1 MSVVDDSYGYD
12 LKPEEHATTPLAG
25 GLAQLGYQCGQ
36 VWGAALAAGARAY
49 DLHGAGATGQAAA
62 LHASARLIARFGRSY
77 GNVNCSDLIGM
88 EWGEVD
94 LAHFAKFVARG
105 GPVKCFSMTA
115 GFGKATRATID
126 EALSEALPHA
136 PELPVSCAALLAK
149 RRGAS
154 DQHATMLA
162 GFAGGVGLSG
172 EACGAL
178 GAALW
183 LAALDEVRQGRNV
196 DLVNPQHIAVV
207 ETFLG
212 AIDGGCECEA
222 IVGRRFAGV
231 EDHAAY
237 VAAGGC
243 ARIMD
248 ALADS

>member
-12 LKPEEHATTPLAG
+12 LKAEEHAVTPMAG
-25 GLAQLGYQCGQ
+25 GIAQLGYQCGQ
-36 VWGAALAAGARAY
+36 VWGAALAAGARAHEVY
-49 DLHGAGATGQAAA
+49 GAGAAAQVA
-62 LHASARLIARFGRSY
+62 AIEASARLIARFGGSY
-77 GNVNCSDLIGM
+77 GSVNCSDLIGM
-88 EWGEVD
+88 EWKQVD

-115 GFGKATRATID
+115 GFGNATRAEID
-126 EALSEALPHA
+126 AALSEQLLA
-136 PELPVSCAALLAK
+136 PPALPVSCASLLAQ

-154 DQHATMLA
+154 EQHATLLA

-183 LAALDEVRQGRNV
+183 LSALDEIGRGGNV
-196 DLVNPQHIAVV
+196 DLLNPRHMTVV
-207 ETFLG
+207 EKFLD
-212 AIDGGCECEA
+212 AIDGGCECAA

-243 ARIMD
+243 ARIID
-248 ALADS
+248 ALAQG